1 MFPSRTLVLLLTTS
15 VLRNKTG
22 PTIPSPRV
30 ITIMRRHCNTLS
42 TSFDLFEIPRG
53 HIVIEKHVND
63 VSGSG
68 FVLLLLQQKQIKC
81 KMSNIRQVI
90 ALLQVKE
97 QAAHK

>member
-1 MFPSRTLVLLLTTS
+1 VLLLTTN

-63 VSGSG
+63 LAAVA
-68 FVLLLLQQKQIKC
+68 VRVT
-81 KMSNIRQVI
+81 MSNIRQVI
-90 ALLQVKE
+90 ALLQVKNK
-97 QAAHK
+97 QRTNNISGVPSS